1 MGHAQSKP
9 EDATRLQRFYA
20 DQTAD
25 QVELQNLLYER
36 RRVEE
41 LSWRRELLTFETMA
55 AATVTVTC
63 AVACVLSRNRF
74 MIVPIVPVAIGA
86 AYRYEELLADNTMAV
101 RKRASEIFEKERDQ
115 IRLPGGPITLE
126 EIDRRRTAWK
136 AKQADSS

>member
-9 EDATRLQRFYA
+9 KGATRLQRFYA
-20 DQTAD
+20 DQTAEH
-25 QVELQNLLYER
+25 VELQNLLYER

-41 LSWRRELLTFETMA
+41 LAWRRELLTFETMA

-86 AYRYEELLADNTMAV
+86 AYRYEELLADNRMAV
-101 RKRASEIFEKERDQ
+101 RKRASEIYEKERDQ
-115 IRLPGGPITLE
+115 IRLPGAPITLE
-126 EIDRRRTAWK
+126 EIDRRRAAWK
-136 AKQADSS
+136 AKQPDSF